1 MTSIF
6 LSYRRSDTG
15 GYAGRLTDALEKRFG
30 KDSVFQDIEA
40 ITPGSNFE
48 KVIDTAVARCDVL
61 LVLIGDTW
69 STERGEKS
77 HLRLDDPHD
86 FLRLEVASA
95 LRAKKRVLP
104 VLVEGAKMPSASALP
119 SDLREL
125 TAHQALELSDNR
137 WDYDVDRLVAA
148 IRTLTGAGA
157 PSELRRALIVAGG
170 AIVLGGVVAAAYKAR
185 NRLPDVSGRWNLPNG
200 SFWIVTQDSNRL
212 TIEETHYQSKEVWK
226 RGNGTVSKEGVE
238 FVLDLIYGGPRQWAG
253 SMKLS
258 GDRSTMSGE
267 VRDVISGT
275 KTSLALMRAR

>member
-69 STERGEKS
+69 STERGEES

-119 SDLREL
+119 SDLRAL

-137 WDYDVDRLVAA
+137 WDYDVERLVAA

-157 PSELRRALIVAGG
+157 PSELRRTLIVAGG

-185 NRLPDVSGRWNLPNG
+185 NRVPDVSGRWNLPNG
-200 SFWIVTQDSNRL
+200 GFWIVTQDSNHL

-226 RGNGTVSKEGVE
+226 RGNGTVSKEGVQ

-258 GDRSTMSGE
+258 GDSSMMSGE

-275 KTSLALMRAR
+275 KSSLSLIRAH

>member
-15 GYAGRLTDALEKRFG
+15 GYAGRLTDALEKHFG
-30 KDSVFQDIEA
+30 KNSVFQDIEA

-48 KVIDTAVARCDVL
+48 KAIDTAVAHCDVL

-69 STERGEKS
+69 STERSEQG
-77 HLRLDDPHD
+77 HLRLEDPHD

-104 VLVEGAKMPSASALP
+104 VLVEGARMPASGALP
-119 SDLREL
+119 ADLRAL
-125 TAHQALELSDNR
+125 TGLQALELSDNR
-137 WDYDVDRLVAA
+137 WDYDVERLVAA
-148 IRTLTGAGA
+148 IRTLTGTEA

-185 NRLPDVSGRWNLPNG
+185 NRPPDVSGRWNLPNG
-200 SFWIVTQDSNRL
+200 SFWIVMQDGNRL

-226 RGNGTVSKEGVE
+226 RGNGTVSREGVE
-238 FVLDLIYGGPRQWAG
+238 FVLDLIYGGPRQWTG

-258 GDRSTMSGE
+258 EDKNTMSGV
-267 VRDVISGT
+267 VRDVVSGT
-275 KTSLALMRAR
+275 KSSLTLTRVR